1 MRISD
6 WSSDVCS
13 SDLPYLANQF
23 DLSFEWYL
31 GKRGLLAAAVFV
43 KDVKNL
49 VLTSYYDMPAV
60 VTQSDGST
68 RPITLAVAPPM
79 NTEQATLKGVD
90 AGLPPALAFLPGPL
104 HPLVFRVNYTP
115 IWQAQF

>member
-68 RPITLAVAPPM
+68 RPITLAVAQPM
-79 NTEQATLKGVD
+79 NRSEEHTSELQYLMRISYAVFCLKK
-90 AGLPPALAFLPGPL
+90 
-104 HPLVFRVNYTP
+104 TKTST
-115 IWQAQF
+115 